1 MQIKRRLR
9 TVEQRRADARV
20 IMLFEIVYGLVAIS
34 LPLYFEQPT
43 RNSRHSHPFILRQI
57 QTMVIYFRYYF
68 SYIGMDY
75 LFQWLHPCFD
85 STTDLFFLV
94 FNFCTFFLNPILF
107 YSSFSVSSIYISIVV
122 LRRNLP
128 THNPCEGILQY

>member
-1 MQIKRRLR
+1 MQFKLRLR
-9 TVEQRRADARV
+9 KVEQRRADARV

-34 LPLYFEQPT
+34 LPYFEQPT

-68 SYIGMDY
+68 SYN

-85 STTDLFFLV
+85 STTDLFFSV
-94 FNFCTFFLNPILF
+94 FNFCTCFLNPILF
-107 YSSFSVSSIYISIVV
+107 YSSFFVSSIYISIVI

-128 THNPCEGILQY
+128 THNPCEGILQF